1 VIQTRAKPAFE
12 PANFIVGL
20 LSQKDKREKPMTCLR
35 CKHQEAKRFG
45 IYGRKRIQRYRCPG
59 CNATFSEP
67 RRKLLGRHYTDPAK
81 AAQIVNLL
89 LEGMS
94 VRAVSR
100 ITGAHQGTILSLLL
114 TVGENCRNLFDKRV
128 RGIRPRFVQADEL
141 WTFVHT
147 KERHM
152 RPGSPVEWG
161 DAYVWMAIDSET
173 KMVLSYLVAKREAVS
188 AYNFIRD
195 LSERVTGRF
204 QLTTDG
210 LRSYVPAVEEYFG
223 ADVDF
228 AQLLKLYGTNDG
240 EGPEWYNPSK
250 VTATIPIVISG
261 DPDEARISTS
271 HVERANLS
279 VRNTPATLHTPE
291 FGIQQNAGPSQGRD
305 LALYGF
311 LQLRSRTSDSPRYAR
326 NAGRANRSHLDR
338 ARTLGGTVKRWLSL
352 HIRSPP
358 PATLNWSTTAP
369 PRTAWKS

>member
-1 VIQTRAKPAFE
+1 
-12 PANFIVGL
+12 
-20 LSQKDKREKPMTCLR
+20 MTCLR
-35 CKHQEAKRFG
+35 CKHHEAKRFG
-45 IYGRKRIQRYRCPG
+45 FYGRKRIQRYRCPG

-67 RRKLLGRHYTDPAK
+67 RKKSLGRHYTDPEK
-81 AAQIVNLL
+81 AAQIATLL

-114 TVGENCRNLFDKRV
+114 TVGKNCQSLFDNRV

-147 KERHM
+147 KEAHLYGDT
-152 RPGSPVEWG
+152 PKDWG
-161 DAYVWMAIDSET
+161 DQYIWMAIDSDT
-173 KMVLSYLVAKREAVS
+173 KMVLSYLVAKREGTS
-188 AYNFIRD
+188 AYDFIRD

-223 ADVDF
+223 ADIDF

-250 VTATIPIVISG
+250 VTATIPITISG
-261 DPDEARISTS
+261 DPKIERISTS

-279 VRNTPATLHTPE
+279 VRTHLRRFTRLSLGFSKSLDHLKAAVALYMAFFNFVRVHQTLRVTPAMQA
-291 FGIQQNAGPSQGRD
+291 GI
-305 LALYGF
+305 
-311 LQLRSRTSDSPRYAR
+311 SD
-326 NAGRANRSHLDR
+326 HIW
-338 ARTLGGTVKRWLSL
+338 TVQELM
-352 HIRSPP
+352 
-358 PATLNWSTTAP
+358 T
-369 PRTAWKS
+369 